1 MNLTNRFHPADVYVV
16 VEEDRGMG
24 VTPIAAYASCSRARE
39 ECGSNSFVER
49 VEVTSECDLPSEV
62 CVTWEEDRGMGETFI
77 AVFAEDDKAEQV
89 FDYEIATIPYF
100 A

>member
-24 VTPIAAYASCSRARE
+24 VTPIAAYASCSRAHE
-39 ECGSNSFVER
+39 ECGSNRFVER
-49 VEVTSECDLPSEV
+49 IT
-62 CVTWEEDRGMGETFI
+62 
-77 AVFAEDDKAEQV
+77 VFAEDDATEQV
-89 FDYEIATIPYF
+89 FGYEIATIPYF